1 MIRLWLSRGTSI
13 PVREQLSAQFIL
25 GIVSGRLAPGERLP
39 SVRELGRRLNLHA
52 NTISAT
58 YRDLAKRGWVNQR
71 RGSGVFVRDVQM
83 PERNG
88 NRDMFVSECGEEGLA
103 RGFSLDALRSAFGN
117 GLQEFQTQSF
127 LVVDPDADLAHI
139 LAAEISEATGCVIPS
154 SGVADSAR
162 KLAANTCVLTNEVHA
177 AGIVELLGPVS
188 LRPIHLKSMQDVLA
202 GQKRPNS
209 AVLIALV
216 SRSESILRWASTLLS
231 ALGFPADS
239 ILLRNPRLANW
250 QRGLSACHIVATDIV
265 SSAELSKGVRPIVF
279 RLVAEQFLAEM
290 RELVTPQKPS

>member
-88 NRDMFVSECGEEGLA
+88 NLEMFVSECVEEGLA
-103 RGFSLDALRSAFGN
+103 RGFSLDTLRSAFGTF
-117 GLQEFQTQSF
+117 LQEFQTPKF

-139 LAAEISEATGCVIPS
+139 LAAEISEAMGRTVPS
-154 SGVADSAR
+154 SGVAEAAQ
-162 KLAANTCVLTNEVHA
+162 KLTANTCVLTNEAHA
-177 AGIVELLGPVS
+177 ARIVELLGPVS

-202 GQKRPNS
+202 GQQRPNS
-209 AVLIALV
+209 AVLIAVV

-239 ILLRNPRLANW
+239 LLLRNPRLADW
-250 QRGLSACHIVATDIV
+250 QRGLSVCPIVAADIV
-265 SSAELSKGVRPIVF
+265 TAAELPIGIRPIVF
-279 RLVAEQFLAEM
+279 RLVAEQFLAGM
-290 RELVTPQKPS
+290 REIVTPLKLS